1 MDRAQYYKNLEVPS
15 GRADVVLDTDTFNEI
30 DDQFALA
37 YLLAASEKLN
47 VKALYA
53 APFFHNGNSESP
65 ADGMNKS
72 YEEILRLLSLI
83 RREEYVPLTF
93 RGSEKYL
100 SDEVTPVSSDAARHL
115 VSLAENYSP
124 EHPLY
129 VTAIGALTNVAS
141 ALLMKPEIAENI
153 VIVWLGGHGREY
165 HDTREFNMF
174 QDVAAARVVFQ
185 SGAPVV
191 QLPCMG
197 VVSSFAVSLV
207 ELEHFLEGQN
217 PLCDFLVGRVRDA
230 MRQYEAGPT
239 PSRVLWDVTAV
250 AWLLNENDRFMLS
263 RLDTLPIP
271 EYDDRYAF
279 DRSRMIR
286 YVYHINRDALTTD
299 LFFRLTDG
307 KCFRKQ
313 ERT

>member
-124 EHPLY
+124 EYPLY

-174 QDVAAARVVFQ
+174 QDVAAARVFVSERRAGRAASVYG
-185 SGAPVV
+185 SGKLVCGFA
-191 QLPCMG
+191 G
-197 VVSSFAVSLV
+197 GAGAFFGRAESFVRFSGGK
-207 ELEHFLEGQN
+207 GQ
-217 PLCDFLVGRVRDA
+217 GR
-230 MRQYEAGPT
+230 YEA
-239 PSRVLWDVTAV
+239 V
-250 AWLLNENDRFMLS
+250 
-263 RLDTLPIP
+263 
-271 EYDDRYAF
+271 
-279 DRSRMIR
+279 
-286 YVYHINRDALTTD
+286 
-299 LFFRLTDG
+299 
-307 KCFRKQ
+307 
-313 ERT
+313 